1 MTPRNTRPVIAVTG
15 GDPAGVGPEV
25 IEALFSG
32 YRPTRSLAVVIGAR
46 TVFASFLVRSGIET
60 IERISERSLP
70 ARGVVFLDTGCRERY
85 RTGRDSKGGGE
96 HAGRI
101 LEQTCRLARAGSIDG
116 IVTSPIS
123 KNALNLAGHRFMGH
137 TEMLARRLRAPD
149 CQMMMVYRD
158 FRVVPLT
165 RHLPLR
171 MVSKAVTQQRITTC
185 AEVVTRALRTDFGIR
200 KPRIVVAGL
209 NPHAGEEGLLGS
221 EEADIISPAVKQL
234 RRRGFRIEGP
244 VPADALFQN
253 AQSGTF
259 DAFIAMYHDQGLIP
273 FKLLAKR
280 RGVNV
285 TVGLPVVRTSVD
297 HGVAYDIAGTG
308 RASSISLRAAY
319 RMAEKLVLV
328 RGHAR

>member
-1 MTPRNTRPVIAVTG
+1 MNTRNTRPVVAVTG
-15 GDPAGVGPEV
+15 GDPAGVGPEI
-25 IEALFSG
+25 IEALFSE

-46 TVFASFLVRSGIET
+46 TVFATFLRRLEVEI
-60 IERISERSLP
+60 IERISDHSLP

-85 RTGRDSKGGGE
+85 RTGRDSRGGGE

-123 KNALNLAGHRFMGH
+123 KNALNLAGRRFAGH

-171 MVSKAVTQQRITTC
+171 IVSKAVTRQRITTC
-185 AEVVTRALRTDFGIR
+185 VEVVTAALRTDFGIR
-200 KPRIVVAGL
+200 KPHLAVAGL
-209 NPHAGEEGLLGS
+209 NPHAGEEGLFGS
-221 EEADIISPAVKQL
+221 EEADTISPAVKQL

-244 VPADALFQN
+244 VPADALFQK

-259 DAFIAMYHDQGLIP
+259 DAFIAMYHDQGLVP
-273 FKLLAKR
+273 FKMLAKR

-308 RASSISLRAAY
+308 RASSTSLRAAY
-319 RMAEKLVLV
+319 QMAEKLVLV
-328 RGHAR
+328 RGQAR